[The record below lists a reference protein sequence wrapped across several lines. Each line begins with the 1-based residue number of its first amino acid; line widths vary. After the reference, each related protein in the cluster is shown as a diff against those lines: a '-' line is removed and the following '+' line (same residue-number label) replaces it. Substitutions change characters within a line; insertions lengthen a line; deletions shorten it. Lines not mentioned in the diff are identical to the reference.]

1 MTAWFSPDGAV
12 QEGVE
17 GRRKVGPSLRK
28 WVTGLRRKAN
38 SSATSTARLE
48 PFPEVSSG
56 LVFGHGGV
64 HQAIWEGI
72 QAWATIARVSKARPL
87 RPGTQESLRTAS
99 LLTGYI

>member
-72 QAWATIARVSKARPL
+72 QAWATIARS
-87 RPGTQESLRTAS
+87 GSLRLALSGLGLKKAS
-99 LLTGYI
+99 EQPLC

>member
-1 MTAWFSPDGAV
+1 M
-12 QEGVE
+12 
-17 GRRKVGPSLRK
+17 RK

-38 SSATSTARLE
+38 SSATSTACLK

-72 QAWATIARVSKARPL
+72 QAWATIARSGFLRLALSGLGLQKASEEPL
-87 RPGTQESLRTAS
+87 C
-99 LLTGYI
+99 